1 MNFLPPTLAAR
12 TNTPQ
17 GWGTQ
22 IGVESRGQRP
32 GGAMRHFEG
41 RIPVCF
47 AYRAAPA
54 AHDQGNGRKDLPGHR
69 SLIPYDHQDHLRA
82 FSHQER

>member
-1 MNFLPPTLAAR
+1 
-12 TNTPQ
+12 
-17 GWGTQ
+17 
-22 IGVESRGQRP
+22 
-32 GGAMRHFEG
+32 MRHFEG